1 MWGAAVGDGFADAC
15 WGGDGAGPAEDVF
28 ETGAEGVGGIGI
40 EEGAVQVF
48 ADDVDI
54 TTGGADEGRDAA
66 GEGLDEGDGAGFV
79 GGGEDEPVG
88 AGLDTFD
95 LSGRTGEPDLVLEA
109 VTEDFGAEFL
119 GVLA

>member
-1 MWGAAVGDGFADAC
+1 MGDGFADAC
-15 WGGDGAGPAEDVF
+15 GGGEGAGTAEDGF

-48 ADDVDI
+48 VDDVDI
-54 TTGGADEGRDAA
+54 AAGGADEGRDAA

-88 AGLDTFD
+88 AGKDTFD
-95 LSGRTGEPDLVLEA
+95 LAGGTGEPDLVLEA
-109 VTEDFGAEFL
+109 VTEDLGADFL